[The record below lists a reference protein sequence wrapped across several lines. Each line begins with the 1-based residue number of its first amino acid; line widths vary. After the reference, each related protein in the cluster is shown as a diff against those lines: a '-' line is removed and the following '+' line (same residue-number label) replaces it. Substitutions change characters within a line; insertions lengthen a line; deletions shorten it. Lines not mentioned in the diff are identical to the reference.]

1 MAITS
6 SGEIKL
12 SDLFKEQN
20 ETTDEPGTNDNLTL
34 DTFSDNYGANA
45 STVGVS
51 RATLT
56 GDEDKIS
63 HFYSATFPGNF
74 SFDSINIGSLGNPI
88 GSNDDTLVGTETL
101 VVEFQKSNNVESGDT
116 ANLSIVQSNGGDLTG
131 TNSNE
136 SSLNIADY
144 PDSYY
149 EVSLSS
155 VNLDNTF
162 DGSTVKLKVIDSNN
176 SFDSNFSS
184 TFTYRDKLSGGGLT
198 LTATP
203 TSVNDSG
210 DSVSVGFSGTA
221 TEGTVN
227 SVTITDMDSTD
238 GAGTTDGGIIDGT
251 YNSLT
256 EAINVSNAP
265 GILRVTATLQGLP
278 NNSRNRLTSVQETIA
293 IPYTR
298 QIDNLQGNTT
308 NLLTGNNITISA
320 DSKGAASTTMRL
332 GYDNLNTGTSYDA
345 SSDKSVDS
353 TYKAESESQAFTLN
367 HSSPNSSTSREGPFY
382 PKAHYLSGDTNLTIG
397 TAFHVYP
404 NLVISTSGTAGSVD
418 VVSGAQ
424 NYSATLT
431 SGYNAGITIATD
443 FPGVSDVTS
452 FGSNLTITPN
462 NENGSFD
469 IDFTG
474 TATANSNF
482 TETKTLVIRPKVLS
496 LTEASSITAVDTL
509 GSYSTGLTPTG
520 HTTNTAFSFS
530 TTRQGDNIVESETN
544 WTIPSGFSTTS
555 GGDGN
560 FTLAGNFGSGVSNG
574 TNTFRVT
581 VAGGGAT
588 STEETYNVTANNLT
602 QQAMSSITT
611 DNQTVRRG
619 ESNGVVANFNST
631 NVDKVDVYLVRQ
643 TTLEGGEVDG
653 GNPQLLSGASGDSLT
668 NTKNTSTAQTLTYNV
683 PELSRSTIG
692 LYDVFVQDEDTTGGS
707 LPTLRTDATY
717 DIQVKDKAPT
727 TPGSFTTAGGGTG
740 ASQGY
745 SGDQVISWGAS
756 TYGVRY
762 KVHQSAGASDSG
774 YSLFATT
781 ATADNPTESTT
792 ITAHATNTINRF
804 YKVLAENDNSS
815 ATNYGGASISDEASS
830 FNSPVQYIVFPV
842 ADNTKNVINNNGGI
856 IRSTLNNSTTT
867 TLTFNPSTQTDSE
880 SFVNRTYSL
889 TSNPSSA
896 TLSNATTSTYGTHA
910 TLNANTN
917 TGTHAVQLVTNVE
930 GGRDTDTTSTSSSTI
945 YIYHYP
951 KLTDINMDGGD
962 ASDTDTISV
971 KVGSDAFEDQ
981 IIINGIGHQGL
992 RTTDTGQFF
1001 KFKIVESG
1009 DSSNLTDT
1017 GTLNFV
1023 DSGAGELVDS
1033 HLVAQSAA
1041 TDLAVNMGRIPSSV
1055 SNSITSATVLVQFSN
1070 NVTGDTVGIGDGFEI
1085 GTIAINHPTI
1095 FRIYQTTG
1103 TTLPEDAY
1111 LDNSGESTS
1120 NINTHGAFLL
1130 YGSLMTEGSPSQTLY
1145 TNNSGTFEVVIGGSK
1160 FFSIHSFDGS
1170 TSGIQRDVFRVGG
1183 GGAIDLYY
1191 NSENVP
1197 PKAPTNPSTSTY
1209 SRVASITSIDTPS
1222 NYTWGYST
1230 GQTINLN
1237 GQTTTYDVT
1246 YNWNDNSSIEDGY
1259 RVSLNGGGFSN
1270 KSANT
1275 TSHTETG
1282 LSATTHTLT
1291 IKAYRGTNESS
1302 TIDIGVTPSGTS
1314 AVFVQAVLYV
1324 SVSSG
1329 GGYAWS
1335 ELNRTNIDSSSGGS
1349 ISLGGTDTPP
1359 PPLSSAY
1366 ESGATPTGLN
1376 KYQFKLIA
1384 QSTGYGG
1391 TTIATSNAFNV
1402 SENTNLKIT
1411 DSGGDAGATLTD
1423 IDNFTY
1429 GDFYWYG
1436 LESSGL
1442 STSTTGTSRIYAY
1455 INDATNYLSKAVSGS
1470 MIKTE
1475 GLADAGDRLGYLQT
1489 QTTSTTVSYPGSSP
1503 FNFQH
1508 MNLNTETLMSGA
1520 GFDNVNDKI
1529 FFVIDGT
1536 LTISPGAGDDV
1547 LDEYEFEVTSD
1558 GYTTRTYTLRLESA
1572 DEGGAGTCFIVGTQ
1586 VMLSNGTWKN
1596 IEDITFE
1603 DSIKSI
1609 SLPNAIE
1616 SHDFNV
1622 YGKWEE
1628 SSIDGMTEEDSEPV
1642 FISRDTF
1649 YDYYKLTLEDDSEI
1663 KVTWE
1668 HPFVIYRDN
1677 VYKWSKAEDLE
1688 VGDVLVTKD
1697 DTKVSIDLIE
1707 EISQDDEFVTLDVE
1721 EVDTYLV
1728 KAGNNAFIVHNSDK
1742 GGGY

>member
-1 MAITS
+1 MAITN

-20 ETTDEPGTNDNLTL
+20 ETTDNPAADSDLTL
-34 DTFSDNYGANA
+34 DSFSDSYGANA

-74 SFDSINIGSLGNPI
+74 SFDSINIGSLGNLI

-101 VVEFQKSNNVESGDT
+101 VVEFQKNNNVQSGDT
-116 ANLSIVQSNGGDLTG
+116 ADLSIVQSNGSDLTG
-131 TNSNE
+131 TNLNV
-136 SSLNIADY
+136 SSTNNADN

-210 DSVSVGFSGTA
+210 DSVSVSFSGTA

-251 YNSLT
+251 YNSI
-256 EAINVSNAP
+256 ADDIDVSNAP

-278 NNSRNRLTSVQETIA
+278 NNSRNRLTSIQETIA

-320 DSKGAASTTMRL
+320 DSKGASSTTMRL

-353 TYKAESESQAFTLN
+353 VYKAESESQAFTLN

-382 PKAHYLSGDTNLTIG
+382 PKAHYLSGDANLTIG

-418 VVSGAQ
+418 VGSGAQ

-431 SGYNAGITIATD
+431 SGYNAGITISTD

-496 LTEASSITAVDTL
+496 LTEASSLTAVDTL

-520 HTTNTAFSFS
+520 HPTNTAFSFS

-544 WTIPSGFSTTS
+544 WTLPTGFTTTS

-588 STEETYNVTANNLT
+588 STEATYNVTANNLT

-643 TTLEGGEVDG
+643 TTFEGGEVDG
-653 GNPQLLSGASGDSLT
+653 GDPQLLSAASGDSLT

-692 LYDVFVQDEDTTGGS
+692 LYDVFVRDEDTTGGN

-762 KVHQSAGASDSG
+762 KVYQSAGASDSS

-792 ITAHATNTINRF
+792 ITADATNTINRF

-815 ATNYGGASISDEASS
+815 ATNYGGASISDEQSS
-830 FNSPVQYIVFPV
+830 YNSPVQYIVFPV
-842 ADNTKNVINNNGGI
+842 ADNSKNVIDNNGAV
-856 IRSTLNNSTTT
+856 IRSTLNNSTNT

-880 SFVNRTYSL
+880 SFVSRTYSL

-896 TLSNATTSTYGTHA
+896 TLSNASTSTYGTHA
-910 TLNANTN
+910 TLNTNAN
-917 TGTHAVQLVTNVE
+917 TGTHVVQLVTTVE
-930 GGRDTDTTSTSSSTI
+930 GGRETDTTSTSSSTI

-951 KLTDINMDGGD
+951 KITDINMDGGG
-962 ASDTDTISV
+962 ASDSDTISV
-971 KVGSDAFEDQ
+971 KVGTDASEDVIQ
-981 IIINGIGHQGL
+981 IQGVGHQGL
-992 RTTDTGQFF
+992 RTTASNQFF

-1009 DSSNLTDT
+1009 DTTALNSN
-1017 GTLNFV
+1017 GEV
-1023 DSGAGELVDS
+1023 DSSPGELVDS
-1033 HLVAQSAA
+1033 HLTAQSAA
-1041 TDLAVNMGRIPSSV
+1041 VDMAVDMGRIPSSV
-1055 SNSITSATVLVQFSN
+1055 SNSITSAKVLVQFSS
-1070 NVTGDTVGIGDGFEI
+1070 NVTGDNVSIANGFEV
-1085 GTIAINHPTI
+1085 GTITLNHPTI
-1095 FRIYQTTG
+1095 FQIYQTTG

-1111 LDNSGESTS
+1111 LDNSGQSTT
-1120 NINTHGAFLL
+1120 NINFSGAFLL

-1145 TNNSGTFEVVIGGSK
+1145 RNNSGTFEVYPGGSK
-1160 FFSIHSFDGS
+1160 FFSIHAFNLNS
-1170 TSGIQRDVFRVGG
+1170 SGIQRDVFRVGA

-1222 NYTWGYST
+1222 NYTWGYAT

-1246 YNWNDNSSIEDGY
+1246 YNWTDNSSIEDGY

-1282 LSATTHTLT
+1282 LSAATHTLT
-1291 IKAYRGTNESS
+1291 VKAYRGTNESS
-1302 TIDIGVTPSGTS
+1302 TIDIGVTTSGTS

-1349 ISLGGTDTPP
+1349 ITLGGTDTPP
-1359 PPLSSAY
+1359 PPLSSTY

-1384 QSTGYGG
+1384 QATNYGG

-1411 DSGGDAGATLTD
+1411 DSGGDAGATLTN

-1442 STSTTGTSRIYAY
+1442 SLNSSGTSRIYAY
-1455 INDATNYLSKAVSGS
+1455 INDATNYLTKNVSGS
-1470 MIKTE
+1470 ITKTE
-1475 GLADAGDRLGYLQT
+1475 GASDAGDRLGYNPR
-1489 QTTSTTVSYPGSSP
+1489 QTTSTTVSYPGSYPLS
-1503 FNFQH
+1503 FSH
-1508 MNLNTETLMSGA
+1508 MNLNTKTLMSS

-1536 LTISPGAGDDV
+1536 LGPAPIDEA

-1572 DEGGAGTCFIVGTQ
+1572 NEGGAGTCFIVGTQ

-1622 YGKWEE
+1622 YGQWEE
-1628 SSIDGMTEEDSEPV
+1628 SSLDGMTEEVSEPV

>member
-131 TNSNE
+131 TNSNA
-136 SSLNIADY
+136 SSLNNADD
-144 PDSYY
+144 PDGDYQ
-149 EVSLSS
+149 VSLSS

-221 TEGTVN
+221 TEGTIN
-227 SVTITDMDSTD
+227 
-238 GAGTTDGGIIDGT
+238 GGIIDGT
-251 YNSLT
+251 YNSLV
-256 EAINVSNAP
+256 EEIDVPNAP

-308 NLLTGNNITISA
+308 NLLTGNSITISA
-320 DSKGAASTTMRL
+320 DSKGATSTTMRL
-332 GYDNLNTGTSYDA
+332 GYDNVNTGTSYDA

-418 VVSGAQ
+418 VGSGAQ

-496 LTEASSITAVDTL
+496 LTEASSLTSVDTL

-692 LYDVFVQDEDTTGGS
+692 LYDVFVQDEDTTGGN

-762 KVHQSAGASDSG
+762 KVHQSAGASDSS
-774 YSLFATT
+774 YSLYATT

-842 ADNTKNVINNNGGI
+842 ADNAKNVINNNFGI

-1183 GGAIDLYY
+1183 GGAID
-1191 NSENVP
+1191 S
-1197 PKAPTNPSTSTY
+1197 
-1209 SRVASITSIDTPS
+1209 
-1222 NYTWGYST
+1222 
-1230 GQTINLN
+1230 
-1237 GQTTTYDVT
+1237 
-1246 YNWNDNSSIEDGY
+1246 
-1259 RVSLNGGGFSN
+1259 
-1270 KSANT
+1270 
-1275 TSHTETG
+1275 
-1282 LSATTHTLT
+1282 
-1291 IKAYRGTNESS
+1291 
-1302 TIDIGVTPSGTS
+1302 
-1314 AVFVQAVLYV
+1314 
-1324 SVSSG
+1324 
-1329 GGYAWS
+1329 
-1335 ELNRTNIDSSSGGS
+1335 DS
-1349 ISLGGTDTPP
+1349 
-1359 PPLSSAY
+1359 
-1366 ESGATPTGLN
+1366 
-1376 KYQFKLIA
+1376 
-1384 QSTGYGG
+1384 
-1391 TTIATSNAFNV
+1391 
-1402 SENTNLKIT
+1402 
-1411 DSGGDAGATLTD
+1411 
-1423 IDNFTY
+1423 
-1429 GDFYWYG
+1429 
-1436 LESSGL
+1436 
-1442 STSTTGTSRIYAY
+1442 
-1455 INDATNYLSKAVSGS
+1455 
-1470 MIKTE
+1470 
-1475 GLADAGDRLGYLQT
+1475 
-1489 QTTSTTVSYPGSSP
+1489 
-1503 FNFQH
+1503 
-1508 MNLNTETLMSGA
+1508 
-1520 GFDNVNDKI
+1520 
-1529 FFVIDGT
+1529 
-1536 LTISPGAGDDV
+1536 
-1547 LDEYEFEVTSD
+1547 
-1558 GYTTRTYTLRLESA
+1558 
-1572 DEGGAGTCFIVGTQ
+1572 
-1586 VMLSNGTWKN
+1586 
-1596 IEDITFE
+1596 
-1603 DSIKSI
+1603 
-1609 SLPNAIE
+1609 
-1616 SHDFNV
+1616 
-1622 YGKWEE
+1622 
-1628 SSIDGMTEEDSEPV
+1628 
-1642 FISRDTF
+1642 
-1649 YDYYKLTLEDDSEI
+1649 
-1663 KVTWE
+1663 
-1668 HPFVIYRDN
+1668 
-1677 VYKWSKAEDLE
+1677 
-1688 VGDVLVTKD
+1688 
-1697 DTKVSIDLIE
+1697 
-1707 EISQDDEFVTLDVE
+1707 
-1721 EVDTYLV
+1721 
-1728 KAGNNAFIVHNSDK
+1728 
-1742 GGGY
+1742 